1 MKKFNLKEAVK
12 NLNEKLKNDKKFKAR
27 FATLTVA
34 GVIVIATAITV
45 PTVVHNNKIKAE
57 ENTTN
62 VAVQAEPE
70 TETTT
75 LPDGVE
81 TTVDAEGHVVP
92 VTDESGN
99 FVYTTATPETTIAA
113 IDNTAVENNNAN
125 NDNAGG
131 NKGSSSNTGSSNN
144 KSTGGNKN
152 TGANKTNNGNKNNS
166 GNKGNSGGSN
176 SSGGSQQQGTRPVT
190 EADVKAIVEEAKAYA
205 RSKGFVIDSSMTEVG
220 TSWGPELGINKE
232 FEPGDNKLYAEHL
245 RDRIDSTYE
254 NMRTVNGSWGITENG
269 RAVRGH
275 NVKAE
280 GRSFDELWS
289 EDPATINIFYKYRPN
304 DSAEPYYI
312 YVVTV

>member
-1 MKKFNLKEAVK
+1 MKKFNLKEAAK

-113 IDNTAVENNNAN
+113 IESTAANVNNNTN
-125 NDNAGG
+125 NTAGG

-144 KSTGGNKN
+144 KSTGGKKN
-152 TGANKTNNGNKNNS
+152 TGGNKTNSGNKNNS

-220 TSWGPELGINKE
+220 TSWGPETGILAK
-232 FEPGDNKLYAEHL
+232 FDDAHKAKYSKDL
-245 RDRIDSTYE
+245 RDEIDGTYK

-269 RAVRGH
+269 RVVRGH

>member
-34 GVIVIATAITV
+34 GVIVVATAITV

-144 KSTGGNKN
+144 KSTGGKKN
-152 TGANKTNNGNKNNS
+152 TGGNKTNSGNKNNS

-176 SSGGSQQQGTRPVT
+176 SSGGSQQQGSRPVT
-190 EADVKAIVEEAKAYA
+190 EADVKAIVEEAKSYA

-220 TSWGPELGINKE
+220 TSWGPELGITKE
-232 FEPGDNKLYAEHL
+232 FEPGDNKLYAKQL
-245 RDRIDSTYE
+245 RDRTDSTYE
-254 NMRTVNGSWGITENG
+254 LLRE
-269 RAVRGH
+269 
-275 NVKAE
+275 
-280 GRSFDELWS
+280 DWS
-289 EDPATINIFYKYRPN
+289 EMSDEEYAEYRAKKPAHINIFYKYRPN

-312 YVVTV
+312 YVVY

>member
-34 GVIVIATAITV
+34 GVIVVATAITV

-81 TTVDAEGHVVP
+81 TTIDAEGHVVP

-113 IDNTAVENNNAN
+113 IESTAANVNNNTN
-125 NDNAGG
+125 NTAGG

-144 KSTGGNKN
+144 KSTGGKKS
-152 TGANKTNNGNKNNS
+152 TGGNKTNSGNKNNS

-205 RSKGFVIDSSMTEVG
+205 RNKYGFVIDSSLTEVG
-220 TSWGPELGINKE
+220 TSWGPETGILAKFDDARKAKYSKDLRDE
-232 FEPGDNKLYAEHL
+232 IDGVYKGGRQDFSELSDEEYAE
-245 RDRIDSTYE
+245 
-254 NMRTVNGSWGITENG
+254 
-269 RAVRGH
+269 
-275 NVKAE
+275 
-280 GRSFDELWS
+280 LWKKH
-289 EDPATINIFYKYRPN
+289 PARMNIFYKYRPN

-312 YVVTV
+312 YVVY

>member
-131 NKGSSSNTGSSNN
+131 NKDSSSNTGSSNN
-144 KSTGGNKN
+144 KNTGGKKNTGGNK
-152 TGANKTNNGNKNNS
+152 TNSGNKNNS

-190 EADVKAIVEEAKAYA
+190 EADVKAIVEEAKSYA

-220 TSWGPELGINKE
+220 TSWGPELGITKE
-232 FEPGDNKLYAEHL
+232 FEPGDNKLYAKQL
-245 RDRIDSTYE
+245 RDRTDSTYE
-254 NMRTVNGSWGITENG
+254 LLRE
-269 RAVRGH
+269 
-275 NVKAE
+275 
-280 GRSFDELWS
+280 DWS
-289 EDPATINIFYKYRPN
+289 EMSDEEYAEYRAKKPAHINIFYKYRPN

-312 YVVTV
+312 YVVY

>member
-34 GVIVIATAITV
+34 GVIVIATAIAV

-131 NKGSSSNTGSSNN
+131 NKGSSGNTGSSNN
-144 KSTGGNKN
+144 KNTGGNK
-152 TGANKTNNGNKNNS
+152 TNSGNKNNS

-176 SSGGSQQQGTRPVT
+176 SSGGSQQQGSRTVT

-205 RSKGFVIDSSMTEVG
+205 RNKYGFVIDSSLTEVG
-220 TSWGPELGINKE
+220 TSWGPEIGITKE
-232 FEPGDNKLYAEHL
+232 FEPGDDKLYAEHL
-245 RDRIDSTYE
+245 RDRIDSTYK
-254 NMRTVNGSWGITENG
+254 GG
-269 RAVRGH
+269 RQDFSELSDEEYA
-275 NVKAE
+275 
-280 GRSFDELWS
+280 ELWKKH
-289 EDPATINIFYKYRPN
+289 PARMNIFYKYRPN

-312 YVVTV
+312 YVVY

>member
-1 MKKFNLKEAVK
+1 METL
-12 NLNEKLKNDKKFKAR
+12 FKAR

-34 GVIVIATAITV
+34 GVIVVATAITV

-113 IDNTAVENNNAN
+113 IESTAANVNNNTN
-125 NDNAGG
+125 NTAGG
-131 NKGSSSNTGSSNN
+131 NKGSSGNTGSSNN
-144 KSTGGNKN
+144 KSTGGKKN
-152 TGANKTNNGNKNNS
+152 TGGNKTNSGNKNNS

-176 SSGGSQQQGTRPVT
+176 SSGGGQQQGTRPVI
-190 EADVKAIVEEAKAYA
+190 EADVKAIVEEAKSYA
-205 RSKGFVIDSSMTEVG
+205 RNKYGFVIDSSLTEVG
-220 TSWGPELGINKE
+220 TSWGPETGILAKFDDARKAKYSKDLRDE
-232 FEPGDNKLYAEHL
+232 IDGVYKGGRQDFSELSDEEYAE
-245 RDRIDSTYE
+245 
-254 NMRTVNGSWGITENG
+254 
-269 RAVRGH
+269 
-275 NVKAE
+275 
-280 GRSFDELWS
+280 LWKKH
-289 EDPATINIFYKYRPN
+289 PARMNIFYKYRPN

-312 YVVTV
+312 YVVY

>member
-1 MKKFNLKEAVK
+1 MKKFNLKEAAK
-12 NLNEKLKNDKKFKAR
+12 NLNKKLKNDKKFKAR

-34 GVIVIATAITV
+34 GVIVVATAITV

-75 LPDGVE
+75 LPDGIE

-113 IDNTAVENNNAN
+113 IESTAANVNNNTN
-125 NDNAGG
+125 NTAGG
-131 NKGSSSNTGSSNN
+131 NKGSSSNTGSSSN
-144 KSTGGNKN
+144 KSTGGKKN
-152 TGANKTNNGNKNNS
+152 TGGNKTNSGNKNNS

-176 SSGGSQQQGTRPVT
+176 SSGGSQQQGSRTVT

-205 RSKGFVIDSSMTEVG
+205 RSKGFVIDSSLTEVG
-220 TSWGPELGINKE
+220 TSWGPEIGITKE
-232 FEPGDNKLYAEHL
+232 FEPGDDKLYAEHL
-245 RDRIDSTYE
+245 RDRIDSTY
-254 NMRTVNGSWGITENG
+254 RIQ
-269 RAVRGH
+269 
-275 NVKAE
+275 KAN
-280 GRSFDELWS
+280 FTDEEWEKIQS
-289 EDPATINIFYKYRPN
+289 EHPEAIALNIFYKYRPN

-312 YVVTV
+312 YVVY

>member
-1 MKKFNLKEAVK
+1 MKKFNLKEAAK

-113 IDNTAVENNNAN
+113 IESTAANVNNNTN
-125 NDNAGG
+125 NTAGG

-144 KSTGGNKN
+144 KSTGGKKN
-152 TGANKTNNGNKNNS
+152 TGGNKTNSGNKNNS

-176 SSGGSQQQGTRPVT
+176 SSGGSQQQGSRPVT

-220 TSWGPELGINKE
+220 TSWGPELGITKE
-232 FEPGDNKLYAEHL
+232 FEPGDNKLYAKQL

-254 NMRTVNGSWGITENG
+254 LLRE
-269 RAVRGH
+269 
-275 NVKAE
+275 
-280 GRSFDELWS
+280 DWS
-289 EDPATINIFYKYRPN
+289 EMSDEEYAEYRAKKPAHINIFYKCRPN

-312 YVVTV
+312 YVVY

>member
-1 MKKFNLKEAVK
+1 MKKFNVKEAVK

-34 GVIVIATAITV
+34 GVIVIATAVTV

-144 KSTGGNKN
+144 KSTGGKKN
-152 TGANKTNNGNKNNS
+152 TGGNKTNSGNKNNS

-205 RSKGFVIDSSMTEVG
+205 RNKYGFVIDSSLTEVG
-220 TSWGPELGINKE
+220 TSWGPETGIGYDFTPEWKAKYSK
-232 FEPGDNKLYAEHL
+232 DL
-245 RDRIDSTYE
+245 RDRIDSTY
-254 NMRTVNGSWGITENG
+254 RIQ
-269 RAVRGH
+269 
-275 NVKAE
+275 KAN
-280 GRSFDELWS
+280 FTDEEWKKIQS
-289 EDPATINIFYKYRPN
+289 EHPEAIALNIFYKYRPN

-312 YVVTV
+312 YVVY

>member
-1 MKKFNLKEAVK
+1 MKKFNLKEAAK

-34 GVIVIATAITV
+34 GVIVVATAITV

-113 IDNTAVENNNAN
+113 IESTAANVNNNTN
-125 NDNAGG
+125 NTAGG
-131 NKGSSSNTGSSNN
+131 NKGGSGNTGSSNN
-144 KSTGGNKN
+144 KSTGGKKN
-152 TGANKTNNGNKNNS
+152 TGGNKTNSGNKNNS
-166 GNKGNSGGSN
+166 GNKGNSSGSN

-220 TSWGPELGINKE
+220 TSWGPETGIGYDFTPEWKAKYSK
-232 FEPGDNKLYAEHL
+232 DL
-245 RDRIDSTYE
+245 RDRIDDTYKLLRE
-254 NMRTVNGSWGITENG
+254 
-269 RAVRGH
+269 
-275 NVKAE
+275 
-280 GRSFDELWS
+280 DWS
-289 EDPATINIFYKYRPN
+289 EMSDEEYAEYRAKKPAHINIFYKYRPN

-312 YVVTV
+312 YVVY

>member
-1 MKKFNLKEAVK
+1 MKKFNLKEAAK

-113 IDNTAVENNNAN
+113 IESTAANVNNNTN
-125 NDNAGG
+125 NTAGG
-131 NKGSSSNTGSSNN
+131 NKGG
-144 KSTGGNKN
+144 
-152 TGANKTNNGNKNNS
+152 S

-176 SSGGSQQQGTRPVT
+176 SSGGSQQQGSRPVT

-205 RSKGFVIDSSMTEVG
+205 RSKGFVIDSSLTEVG
-220 TSWGPELGINKE
+220 TSWGPEIGITKE
-232 FEPGDNKLYAEHL
+232 FEPGDDKLYAEHL
-245 RDRIDSTYE
+245 RDRIDSTY
-254 NMRTVNGSWGITENG
+254 RIQ
-269 RAVRGH
+269 
-275 NVKAE
+275 KAN
-280 GRSFDELWS
+280 FTDEEWKKIQS
-289 EDPATINIFYKYRPN
+289 EHPEAIALNIFY
-304 DSAEPYYI
+304 
-312 YVVTV
+312 

>member
-1 MKKFNLKEAVK
+1 MKKFNLKEAAK

-113 IDNTAVENNNAN
+113 IESTAANVNNNTN
-125 NDNAGG
+125 NTAGG
-131 NKGSSSNTGSSNN
+131 NKGGSGNTGSSNN
-144 KSTGGNKN
+144 KSTGGKKN
-152 TGANKTNNGNKNNS
+152 TGGNKTNSGNKNNS

-220 TSWGPELGINKE
+220 TSWGPELGITKE
-232 FEPGDNKLYAEHL
+232 FEPGDNKLYAKQL
-245 RDRIDSTYE
+245 RDRTDSTYE
-254 NMRTVNGSWGITENG
+254 LLRE
-269 RAVRGH
+269 
-275 NVKAE
+275 
-280 GRSFDELWS
+280 DWS
-289 EDPATINIFYKYRPN
+289 EMSDEEYAEYRAKKPAHINIFYKYRPN
-304 DSAEPYYI
+304 DSSEPYYI
-312 YVVTV
+312 YVVY

>member
-1 MKKFNLKEAVK
+1 MKKFNLKEAAK

-113 IDNTAVENNNAN
+113 IESTAANVNNNTN
-125 NDNAGG
+125 NTAGG

-144 KSTGGNKN
+144 KSTGGKKN
-152 TGANKTNNGNKNNS
+152 TGGNKTNSGNKNNS

-176 SSGGSQQQGTRPVT
+176 SSGGSQQQGSRTVT

-205 RSKGFVIDSSMTEVG
+205 RNKYGFVIDSSLTEVG
-220 TSWGPELGINKE
+220 TSWGPETGILAK
-232 FEPGDNKLYAEHL
+232 FDDAHKAKYSKDL
-245 RDRIDSTYE
+245 RDEIDSTYK
-254 NMRTVNGSWGITENG
+254 GG
-269 RAVRGH
+269 RQDFSELSDEEYA
-275 NVKAE
+275 
-280 GRSFDELWS
+280 ELWKKH
-289 EDPATINIFYKYRPN
+289 PARMNIFYKYRPN

-312 YVVTV
+312 YVVY

>member
-34 GVIVIATAITV
+34 GVIVVATAITV

-113 IDNTAVENNNAN
+113 IESTAANVNNNTN
-125 NDNAGG
+125 NTAGG

-144 KSTGGNKN
+144 KSTGGKKN
-152 TGANKTNNGNKNNS
+152 TGGNKTNSGNKNNS

-190 EADVKAIVEEAKAYA
+190 EADVKAIVEEAKSYA

-220 TSWGPELGINKE
+220 TSWGPELGITKE
-232 FEPGDNKLYAEHL
+232 FEPGDNKLYAKQL
-245 RDRIDSTYE
+245 RDRTDSTYE
-254 NMRTVNGSWGITENG
+254 LLRE
-269 RAVRGH
+269 
-275 NVKAE
+275 
-280 GRSFDELWS
+280 DWS
-289 EDPATINIFYKYRPN
+289 EMSDEEYAEYRAKKPAHINIFYKYRPN

-312 YVVTV
+312 YVVY

>member
-1 MKKFNLKEAVK
+1 MKKFNLKEAAK

-113 IDNTAVENNNAN
+113 IESTAANVNNNTN
-125 NDNAGG
+125 NTAGG

-144 KSTGGNKN
+144 KSTGGKKN
-152 TGANKTNNGNKNNS
+152 TGGNKTNSGNKNNS

-176 SSGGSQQQGTRPVT
+176 SSGGSQQQGSRPVT

-220 TSWGPELGINKE
+220 TSWGPELGITKE
-232 FEPGDNKLYAEHL
+232 FEPGDNKLYAKQL

-254 NMRTVNGSWGITENG
+254 LLRE
-269 RAVRGH
+269 
-275 NVKAE
+275 
-280 GRSFDELWS
+280 DWS
-289 EDPATINIFYKYRPN
+289 EMSDEEYAEYRAKKPAHINIFYKYRPN

-312 YVVTV
+312 YVVY

>member
-75 LPDGVE
+75 LPDGIE

-113 IDNTAVENNNAN
+113 IESTAANVNNNTN
-125 NDNAGG
+125 NIAGG

-152 TGANKTNNGNKNNS
+152 TGGNKTNSGNKNNS

-176 SSGGSQQQGTRPVT
+176 SSGGSQQQGSRTVT
-190 EADVKAIVEEAKAYA
+190 EADVKAIVEEAKSYA
-205 RSKGFVIDSSMTEVG
+205 RNKYGFVIDSSLTEVG
-220 TSWGPELGINKE
+220 TSWGPETGILAK
-232 FEPGDNKLYAEHL
+232 FDDARKAKYSKDL
-245 RDRIDSTYE
+245 RDEIDGVYKDIRYGGWCADLSDE
-254 NMRTVNGSWGITENG
+254 EWEKM
-269 RAVRGH
+269 
-275 NVKAE
+275 VKEHPE
-280 GRSFDELWS
+280 GLSL
-289 EDPATINIFYKYRPN
+289 NIFYKYRPN

-312 YVVTV
+312 YVVY

>member
-1 MKKFNLKEAVK
+1 MKKFNLKEAAK

-34 GVIVIATAITV
+34 GVIVVATAITV

-113 IDNTAVENNNAN
+113 IESTAANVNNNTN
-125 NDNAGG
+125 NTAGG
-131 NKGSSSNTGSSNN
+131 NKGSSNN
-144 KSTGGNKN
+144 KSTGGKNN
-152 TGANKTNNGNKNNS
+152 TGGNKTNSGNKNNS

-190 EADVKAIVEEAKAYA
+190 EADVKAIVEEAKSYA

-220 TSWGPELGINKE
+220 TSWGPELGITKE
-232 FEPGDNKLYAEHL
+232 FEPGDNKLYAKQL
-245 RDRIDSTYE
+245 RDRTDSTYE
-254 NMRTVNGSWGITENG
+254 LLREDWPEMSDEEYAEY
-269 RAVRGH
+269 RA
-275 NVKAE
+275 KK
-280 GRSFDELWS
+280 
-289 EDPATINIFYKYRPN
+289 PAHINIFYKYRPN

-312 YVVTV
+312 YVVY

>member
-34 GVIVIATAITV
+34 GVIVVATAITV

-113 IDNTAVENNNAN
+113 IESTAANVNNNTN
-125 NDNAGG
+125 NTAGG
-131 NKGSSSNTGSSNN
+131 NKGSSGNTGSSNN
-144 KSTGGNKN
+144 KSTGGKKN
-152 TGANKTNNGNKNNS
+152 TGGNKTNSGNKNNS
-166 GNKGNSGGSN
+166 GNKGNSSGSN

-220 TSWGPELGINKE
+220 TSWGPETGIGYDFTPEWKAKYSK
-232 FEPGDNKLYAEHL
+232 DL
-245 RDRIDSTYE
+245 RDRIDDTYKLLRE
-254 NMRTVNGSWGITENG
+254 
-269 RAVRGH
+269 
-275 NVKAE
+275 
-280 GRSFDELWS
+280 DWS
-289 EDPATINIFYKYRPN
+289 EMSDEEYAEYRAKKPAHINIFYKYRPN

-312 YVVTV
+312 YVVY

>member
-152 TGANKTNNGNKNNS
+152 TGGNKTNNGNKNNS

-220 TSWGPELGINKE
+220 TSWGPELGITKE

-269 RAVRGH
+269 RVVRGH

>member
-1 MKKFNLKEAVK
+1 MKKFNLKEAAK

-113 IDNTAVENNNAN
+113 IESTAANVNNNTN
-125 NDNAGG
+125 NTAGG

-144 KSTGGNKN
+144 KSTGGKKN
-152 TGANKTNNGNKNNS
+152 TGGNKTNSGNKNNS
-166 GNKGNSGGSN
+166 GNEGNSGGSN
-176 SSGGSQQQGTRPVT
+176 SSGGSQQQGSRPVT

-220 TSWGPELGINKE
+220 TSWGPELGITKE
-232 FEPGDNKLYAEHL
+232 FEPGDNKLYAKQL

-254 NMRTVNGSWGITENG
+254 LLRE
-269 RAVRGH
+269 
-275 NVKAE
+275 
-280 GRSFDELWS
+280 DWS
-289 EDPATINIFYKYRPN
+289 EMSDEEYAEYRAKKPAHINIFYKYRPN

-312 YVVTV
+312 YVVY

>member
-34 GVIVIATAITV
+34 GVIVIATAIAV

-131 NKGSSSNTGSSNN
+131 NKGSSGNTGSSNN
-144 KSTGGNKN
+144 KSTGGKKN
-152 TGANKTNNGNKNNS
+152 TGGNKTNSGNKNNS

-176 SSGGSQQQGTRPVT
+176 SSGGSQQQGSRPVT

-220 TSWGPELGINKE
+220 TSWGPELGITKE
-232 FEPGDNKLYAEHL
+232 FEPGDNKLYAKQL
-245 RDRIDSTYE
+245 RDRIDSTYKADRYGGA
-254 NMRTVNGSWGITENG
+254 M
-269 RAVRGH
+269 A
-275 NVKAE
+275 NV
-280 GRSFDELWS
+280 SDEEWEAMIKKEPRCLR
-289 EDPATINIFYKYRPN
+289 INIFYKYRPN

-312 YVVTV
+312 YVVHG

>member
-1 MKKFNLKEAVK
+1 MKKFNVKEAVK

-62 VAVQAEPE
+62 VAVQAEPK

-113 IDNTAVENNNAN
+113 IESTAANVNNNTN
-125 NDNAGG
+125 NTAGG

-144 KSTGGNKN
+144 KSTGGKKN
-152 TGANKTNNGNKNNS
+152 TGGNKTNSGNKNNS

-205 RSKGFVIDSSMTEVG
+205 RNKYGFVIDSSLTEVG
-220 TSWGPELGINKE
+220 TSWGPETGILAKFDDARKAKYSKDLRDE
-232 FEPGDNKLYAEHL
+232 IDGVYKGGRQDFSELSDEEYAE
-245 RDRIDSTYE
+245 
-254 NMRTVNGSWGITENG
+254 
-269 RAVRGH
+269 
-275 NVKAE
+275 
-280 GRSFDELWS
+280 LWKKH
-289 EDPATINIFYKYRPN
+289 PARMNIFYKYRPN

-312 YVVTV
+312 YVVY

>member
-75 LPDGVE
+75 LPDGIE

-113 IDNTAVENNNAN
+113 IESTAANVNNNTN
-125 NDNAGG
+125 NTAGG

-144 KSTGGNKN
+144 KSTGGKKN
-152 TGANKTNNGNKNNS
+152 TGGNKTNSGNKNNS

-176 SSGGSQQQGTRPVT
+176 SSGGSQQQGSRPVT

-205 RSKGFVIDSSMTEVG
+205 RNKYGFVIDSSLTEVG
-220 TSWGPELGINKE
+220 TSWGPEIGINKE
-232 FEPGDNKLYAEHL
+232 FEPGDDKLYAEHL
-245 RDRIDSTYE
+245 RDRIDSTYK
-254 NMRTVNGSWGITENG
+254 GG
-269 RAVRGH
+269 RQDFSELSDEEYA
-275 NVKAE
+275 
-280 GRSFDELWS
+280 ELWKKH
-289 EDPATINIFYKYRPN
+289 PARMNIFYKYRPN

-312 YVVTV
+312 YVVY

>member
-1 MKKFNLKEAVK
+1 M
-12 NLNEKLKNDKKFKAR
+12 
-27 FATLTVA
+27 
-34 GVIVIATAITV
+34 
-45 PTVVHNNKIKAE
+45 HNNKIKAE

-144 KSTGGNKN
+144 KSTGGKKN
-152 TGANKTNNGNKNNS
+152 TGGNKINSGNKNNS

-205 RSKGFVIDSSMTEVG
+205 RNKYGFVIDSSLTEVG
-220 TSWGPELGINKE
+220 TSWGPELGITKE
-232 FEPGDNKLYAEHL
+232 FEPGDDKLYAKQLH
-245 RDRIDSTYE
+245 DRIDSTYK
-254 NMRTVNGSWGITENG
+254 GG
-269 RAVRGH
+269 RQDFSELSDEEYA
-275 NVKAE
+275 
-280 GRSFDELWS
+280 ELWKKH
-289 EDPATINIFYKYRPN
+289 PARMNIFYKYRPN

-312 YVVTV
+312 YVVY

>member
-1 MKKFNLKEAVK
+1 MKKFNLKEAAK

-113 IDNTAVENNNAN
+113 IESTAANVNNNTN
-125 NDNAGG
+125 NTAGG

-144 KSTGGNKN
+144 KSTGGKKN
-152 TGANKTNNGNKNNS
+152 TGGNKTNSGNKNNS

-190 EADVKAIVEEAKAYA
+190 EADVKAIVEEAKSYA

-220 TSWGPELGINKE
+220 TSWGPEIGINKE
-232 FEPGDNKLYAEHL
+232 FEPGDNKLYAKQL
-245 RDRIDSTYE
+245 RDRTDTTYE
-254 NMRTVNGSWGITENG
+254 LLREDWLEMSDEEYAEY
-269 RAVRGH
+269 RA
-275 NVKAE
+275 KK
-280 GRSFDELWS
+280 
-289 EDPATINIFYKYRPN
+289 PAHINIFYKYRPN

-312 YVVTV
+312 YVVY